1 MIARADSLDNAHEYL
16 DSLAA
21 HAYKVKRDFDM
32 IAFRMD
38 SNSLIHMDSYRDNC
52 IHDREMGKF
61 DKEWRFHSFLRS
73 YNQVVAPHSSHS
85 LVSHRDTSKEVWVE
99 IG

>member
-1 MIARADSLDNAHEYL
+1 MIARADSWDNAHEWL
-16 DSLAA
+16 DSLVA
-21 HAYKVKRDFDM
+21 HACEVKRDFDT
-32 IAFRMD
+32 IASRMD

-52 IHDREMGKF
+52 IHGREMVKF
-61 DKEWRFHSFLRS
+61 DKEWRFHSFLHS